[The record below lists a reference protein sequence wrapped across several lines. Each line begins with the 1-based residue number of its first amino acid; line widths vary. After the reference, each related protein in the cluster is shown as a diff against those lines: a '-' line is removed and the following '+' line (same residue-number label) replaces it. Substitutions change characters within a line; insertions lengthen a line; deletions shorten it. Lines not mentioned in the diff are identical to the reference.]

1 MRRAVIVGGGAAGL
15 IAAGTAARRGVETLV
30 VERSSRPA
38 RKILVTGKGRCN
50 VTNNCDRED
59 FLRNVPRNPRFLY
72 AAYNALSPQE
82 LMALVEEQGVPL
94 KTERGRRVFPC
105 SDKAMDI
112 ADALQR
118 YAASA
123 GSKVLQGR
131 AVALRLE
138 EDRVTGVSLESGE
151 TISCDSLLVATGG
164 LSYPGT
170 GSTGDGYALAKQA
183 GHSIVPCVPSL
194 VPLTVENGFVPRL
207 QGLSLR
213 NIQVRAVN
221 VRTGKVIFEDFGEL
235 LFTHFGLSGPVI
247 LSMSAHLEGM
257 EPGKY
262 AVHLDLKPALSPEQ
276 LDQRLLRDF
285 FDNRNR
291 DFINALNGLLPRRLA
306 PVMVALSGISPST
319 KVHQVTKEQ
328 RRRLAA
334 LLKDMVFPV
343 RGFRPVEEA
352 VVTRGGVNVKEVNP
366 RTMASRLAQG
376 LFFAGEVLDVDGY
389 TGGYNLQIAFSTGY
403 LAGLNL

>member
-1 MRRAVIVGGGAAGL
+1 M
-15 IAAGTAARRGVETLV
+15 
-30 VERSSRPA
+30 
-38 RKILVTGKGRCN
+38 
-50 VTNNCDRED
+50 
-59 FLRNVPRNPRFLY
+59 
-72 AAYNALSPQE
+72 
-82 LMALVEEQGVPL
+82 
-94 KTERGRRVFPC
+94 
-105 SDKAMDI
+105 
-112 ADALQR
+112 
-118 YAASA
+118 
-123 GSKVLQGR
+123 
-131 AVALRLE
+131 
-138 EDRVTGVSLESGE
+138 
-151 TISCDSLLVATGG
+151 
-164 LSYPGT
+164 
-170 GSTGDGYALAKQA
+170 
-183 GHSIVPCVPSL
+183 
-194 VPLTVENGFVPRL
+194 
-207 QGLSLR
+207 
-213 NIQVRAVN
+213 
-221 VRTGKVIFEDFGEL
+221 IFEDFGEL

>member
-1 MRRAVIVGGGAAGL
+1 M
-15 IAAGTAARRGVETLV
+15 
-30 VERSSRPA
+30 
-38 RKILVTGKGRCN
+38 
-50 VTNNCDRED
+50 
-59 FLRNVPRNPRFLY
+59 
-72 AAYNALSPQE
+72 
-82 LMALVEEQGVPL
+82 
-94 KTERGRRVFPC
+94 
-105 SDKAMDI
+105 
-112 ADALQR
+112 
-118 YAASA
+118 
-123 GSKVLQGR
+123 QGR